1 MSNKTYSVKIMRQ
14 TGSTECTSPETA
26 ITRMKQLKEE
36 NKAYKV
42 FNENGGEYIL
52 INDGLLG
59 LKS

>member
-1 MSNKTYSVKIMRQ
+1 MRQ